1 MRQVSAIYQGF
12 GRQSFKR
19 FKKTKNSVS
28 PINKAYIGSVDHSEI
43 EVEVISVEEL
53 CEAELDELWSFVG
66 SKQNQRWLW
75 VAIDHNTRV
84 VLAYTFG
91 KRKDVVF
98 RKLKK
103 LLEPFNI
110 TMFYTDDWG
119 SYERNLNPENHTITK
134 KNTQRIEHK
143 NLNFRTRIKRLAR
156 KTIYYSRSVLMHD
169 IIIGLVINILEFG
182 LTSETIIHGFMA

>member
-1 MRQVSAIYQGF
+1 M
-12 GRQSFKR
+12 
-19 FKKTKNSVS
+19 
-28 PINKAYIGSVDHSEI
+28 
-43 EVEVISVEEL
+43 EEL

-75 VAIDHNTRV
+75 VAIDHSTRV
-84 VLAYTFG
+84 VLAFTFG

-98 RKLKK
+98 RKLKN

-134 KNTQRIEHK
+134 KNTQRIERK

-156 KTIYYSRSVLMHD
+156 KTICYSRSVLMHD
-169 IIIGLVINILEFG
+169 IVIGLVINILEFG
-182 LTSETIIHGFMA
+182 LTSEAIVHGFRA

>member
-1 MRQVSAIYQGF
+1 M
-12 GRQSFKR
+12 
-19 FKKTKNSVS
+19 
-28 PINKAYIGSVDHSEI
+28 
-43 EVEVISVEEL
+43 

-75 VAIDHNTRV
+75 VAINHNTRV
-84 VLAYTFG
+84 VLAFTFG

-103 LLEPFNI
+103 PLEPFNI

-119 SYERNLNPENHTITK
+119 SYERNLNPENHIITK
-134 KNTQRIEHK
+134 KNTQRIERK

-156 KTIYYSRSVLMHD
+156 KTICYSRSVLMHD
-169 IIIGLVINILEFG
+169 IVIGLVINILYHRF
-182 LTSETIIHGFMA
+182 IKKN